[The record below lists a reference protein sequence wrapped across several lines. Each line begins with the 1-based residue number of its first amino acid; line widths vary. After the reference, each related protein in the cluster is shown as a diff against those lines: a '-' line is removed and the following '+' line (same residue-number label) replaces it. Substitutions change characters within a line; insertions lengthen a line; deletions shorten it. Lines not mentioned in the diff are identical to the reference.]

1 MAEHNEEGIWG
12 EEVAQG
18 ELERQGYLI
27 LERDWRN
34 RHRDIDIIAL
44 ENETMTLCF
53 VEVKTRSDDT
63 IQSPEEAVDRKKIRN
78 LAYAANAYLRY
89 CPIRYKAVRFDIIAI
104 VGKRP
109 NVERIDLIKNAFN
122 PMLVL

>member
-34 RHRDIDIIAL
+34 KHRDIDIIAL

-63 IQSPEEAVDRKKIRN
+63 IQSPEEAVDCKKIRN

-89 CPIRYKAVRFDIIAI
+89 CSIRYKAIRFDIIAV

-109 NVERIDLIKNAFN
+109 QVKRIDLIKNAFN

>member
-18 ELERQGYLI
+18 ELERRGYLI

-34 RHRDIDIIAL
+34 KHRDIDIIAL

-53 VEVKTRSDDT
+53 VEVKTRSSDT
-63 IQSPEEAVDRKKIRN
+63 VQSPEEAVDRKKIRN
-78 LAYAANAYLRY
+78 LAYAANTYLHY
-89 CPIRYKAVRFDIIAI
+89 CQIRYKAIRFDIIAV

-109 NVERIDLIKNAFN
+109 EVERVDLIKNAFN